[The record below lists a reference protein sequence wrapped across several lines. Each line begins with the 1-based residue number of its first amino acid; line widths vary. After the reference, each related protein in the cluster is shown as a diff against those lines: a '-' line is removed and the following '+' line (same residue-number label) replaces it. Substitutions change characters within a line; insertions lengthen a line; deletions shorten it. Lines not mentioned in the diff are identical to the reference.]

1 MHRIVEKSTKEICQS
16 EIFSK
21 SWLLSS
27 ATVTCFLSGT
37 ADSQQQPRDHLGTF
51 WVQATS
57 LRPSLSLSLSLCKPN
72 VQCPAHLLAVHRGG
86 ELEATSYQ
94 LVWHCNCWK
103 HSGRSVAIT
112 DCHVRHQF
120 SMHVYLQ
127 EIAWNFL
134 KQAGGRIHATH
145 YRNLR
150 FQWHIS
156 EGLNCSRT

>member
-1 MHRIVEKSTKEICQS
+1 MSVRDFFQVMTVILCNGY
-16 EIFSK
+16 
-21 SWLLSS
+21 LLLVRNCRQP
-27 ATVTCFLSGT
+27 ATTERPPGHFLGASNI
-37 ADSQQQPRDHLGTF
+37 A
-51 WVQATS
+51 QAV
-57 LRPSLSLSLSLCKPN
+57 SLSLSLCKPN

-134 KQAGGRIHATH
+134 KQAGSRIHATH